1 MAVKSI
7 RSTLDM
13 GRLHLSE
20 AEASLG
26 IARRLRAAV
35 WVFDIDRAR
44 IVFANE
50 AACQLWQ
57 ADTEEDLCAR
67 DMALDMTPTV
77 AKRLKQ
83 YQFDFSQADSIF
95 TELWTLYPNGEPMG
109 VMVVFRGFRLD
120 DGRMAMQ
127 CEALSAAQD
136 QPDNLRSAEA
146 LLHTDV
152 MITLFSRDGP
162 PLYLNPAARNAF
174 PTPLNSFEALLV
186 DPADFTQMVA
196 RMAEVGEHRLVTKT
210 HTVAGTRW
218 FDLSVKSCSD
228 AVTGQ
233 PAILLTAIDVSE
245 LKEARDTARHLA
257 DRDQLTNLHNRS
269 YLQNYLEGL
278 ERSGDTSGCTVIF
291 FDVDR
296 FKLIND
302 RYGHDAGDTVLK
314 QIAIRA
320 RAVLCPE
327 DMLARLGGDEF
338 VIVIEGDSSKA
349 ALELQV
355 EKLRCA
361 ISKPISH
368 DKSRIDA
375 TISVGIAGYTDDSDC
390 FSDVM
395 RQADIALYA
404 SKQGG
409 RNRTT
414 FFNTQMGKAA
424 IARDQIEVALGQ
436 AVLADEFI
444 LHYQHR
450 LDIQSG
456 EIVGAEGLVRW
467 LHPER
472 GMVMPDV
479 FIPICE
485 ETGMIDELGRIVLEI
500 GCTQAIEWH
509 QAGLDL
515 DVSLSVSPRQ
525 FSDPGFVTTLQDFA
539 ARPGFP
545 HGRIELEITETVLIG
560 EHNEIAEKL
569 RAITAIGYSIAIDD
583 FGTGYS
589 NLSYISRFPLT
600 CLKIDRSF
608 IDQLPASGPIVQL
621 ILTLGKQI
629 GARVVSEGV
638 ETQEQLDWLT
648 DNNCKEAQGYFITRP
663 LAVRDFERFVQ
674 AFAPSSQRG
683 RDEYRA

>member
-1 MAVKSI
+1 
-7 RSTLDM
+7 
-13 GRLHLSE
+13 
-20 AEASLG
+20 
-26 IARRLRAAV
+26 
-35 WVFDIDRAR
+35 
-44 IVFANE
+44 
-50 AACQLWQ
+50 
-57 ADTEEDLCAR
+57 
-67 DMALDMTPTV
+67 
-77 AKRLKQ
+77 
-83 YQFDFSQADSIF
+83 
-95 TELWTLYPNGEPMG
+95 
-109 VMVVFRGFRLD
+109 
-120 DGRMAMQ
+120 
-127 CEALSAAQD
+127 
-136 QPDNLRSAEA
+136 
-146 LLHTDV
+146 
-152 MITLFSRDGP
+152 
-162 PLYLNPAARNAF
+162 
-174 PTPLNSFEALLV
+174 LV

-196 RMAEVGEHRLVTKT
+196 RMAEVGENRLVTKT

-296 FKLIND
+296 FKLINY

-314 QIAIRA
+314 QMAIRA

-355 EKLRCA
+355 EKLRSA

-409 RNRTT
+409 RNCTT

-424 IARDQIEVALGQ
+424 IARDQIEVALGH

-444 LHYQHR
+444 LHYQPR

-456 EIVGAEGLVRW
+456 EIFGAEGLVRW

-485 ETGMIDELGRIVLEI
+485 GTGLIDELGRIVLEI

-515 DVSLSVSPRQ
+515 DVSLNVSPRQ
-525 FSDPGFVTTLQDFA
+525 FSDPGFVTTL
-539 ARPGFP
+539 
-545 HGRIELEITETVLIG
+545 
-560 EHNEIAEKL
+560 
-569 RAITAIGYSIAIDD
+569 
-583 FGTGYS
+583 
-589 NLSYISRFPLT
+589 
-600 CLKIDRSF
+600 
-608 IDQLPASGPIVQL
+608 
-621 ILTLGKQI
+621 
-629 GARVVSEGV
+629 
-638 ETQEQLDWLT
+638 
-648 DNNCKEAQGYFITRP
+648 
-663 LAVRDFERFVQ
+663 
-674 AFAPSSQRG
+674 
-683 RDEYRA
+683 